1 MRARRPTVKQAA
13 PATPPAAKKKRKK
26 TQSASKKIGTQ
37 RRLRQH
43 LRKAAFGLAVLFALA
58 LVGGTIWA
66 VRDGFFGRTA
76 NAVSTGWTNQLERLS
91 VSLGLVLK
99 EIRIEGIHYVNR
111 EVIMD
116 ALALSPDRHYA
127 MLTLSGTELAGRLKS
142 IEFIRHASVEKSF
155 PDTIVIRVTERNPVA
170 IWQHQGMLSLIDEE
184 GVVLKERD
192 VGAFWKLPVLVG
204 QDAVFYA
211 KPLLAFL
218 TTQPELFKQ
227 VAAMTHVS
235 GRRWDIVMQNG
246 TIIRLPEENPAEAW
260 TTLSRLEN
268 EQQLLEKQIKIID
281 LRLPEKVYILPLPP
295 TLPGDE
301 GKDLALPATP
311 PPADTAEE
319 PKDAKEKDVMAHD

>member
-26 TQSASKKIGTQ
+26 AQSASKKIGTQ
-37 RRLRQH
+37 RRIRQH
-43 LRKAAFGLAVLFALA
+43 LRKAAFGLMLLLVLA
-58 LVGGTIWA
+58 LIGGTVWA
-66 VRDGFFGRTA
+66 VRDGFFVRSYDATRA
-76 NAVSTGWTNQLERLS
+76 ACTNQLERLS
-91 VSLGLVLK
+91 FSLGLTLK

-116 ALALSPDRHYA
+116 ALALSPDTHYA
-127 MLTLSGTELAGRLKS
+127 MLTLSGAELAGRLKS

-155 PDTIVIRVTERNPVA
+155 PDTIVIRVTERDPVA

-192 VGAFWKLPVLVG
+192 VGAFWKLPMLVG
-204 QDAVFYA
+204 QDAVFHA
-211 KPLLAFL
+211 KTLLAFL
-218 TTQPELFKQ
+218 TTQPKLFEQ

-246 TIIRLPEENPAEAW
+246 TTIRLPEESPDTAW
-260 TTLSRLEN
+260 ATLASLEN

-295 TLPGDE
+295 QLPDDD
-301 GKDLALPATP
+301 GKAIASPAPATE
-311 PPADTAEE
+311 ATEE
-319 PKDAKEKDVMAHD
+319 QKEEDDKVE